1 MLFKIKILMRLSL
14 FMIGLVLVSS
24 CNSEVSDRLLK
35 GDYVGKLEVENNKY
49 LPFNFSV
56 TNDSTLVVQ
65 NSSEIVGFSIDYLK
79 DSIFIR
85 SKVFEGY
92 IKGILED
99 NKINGVFV
107 IESLDRSVPFTSY
120 NSNKR
125 FNIDFENN
133 EKLTLNRWRFT
144 FNPNMDNASISL
156 GIFNPTGQNEISATF
171 RTSTGDYGFMHGGYK
186 DSKIVLS
193 TFNGSRAYLLEAEL
207 NNNNDSIKGV
217 MYSGNHSKTIIEG
230 VLDNVFELSNEYSL
244 TSLQSKNQKFEFS
257 FENTAGKLISIDDD
271 IFDGKSMVIQLMGSW
286 CSNCLDESKFY
297 VDYMNKNKLNDIEFV
312 ALAFEYAKT
321 KDGALNSIL
330 KLKNQ
335 IGIDYPILLAQYGS
349 SDKGKALEKFPML
362 NNIISYPTT
371 IFLDKNKDVIKIHT
385 GFNGPATGEKYIE
398 FINEFDNTIR
408 FMQGNWS
415 FNYLSY
421 VTPKVF
427 IFN

>member
-14 FMIGLVLVSS
+14 FMVCLVLVSS
-24 CNSEVSDRLLK
+24 CNSEDSDRLLK
-35 GDYVGKLEVENNKY
+35 GDYLGKLEVENNKY

-156 GIFNPTGQNEISATF
+156 GIFNPVGQNEISATF

-207 NNNNDSIKGV
+207 NNNNDSIKGI

-297 VDYMNKNKLNDIEFV
+297 VDYMNKNKLIDIEFV

-408 FMQGNWS
+408 FMQGN
-415 FNYLSY
+415 
-421 VTPKVF
+421 
-427 IFN
+427 

>member
-1 MLFKIKILMRLSL
+1 MLFKIKILMRLFL
-14 FMIGLVLVSS
+14 FMIGLVLVIS
-24 CNSEVSDRLLK
+24 CNSGVSDRLLK

-85 SKVFEGY
+85 SKVFEGF
-92 IKGILED
+92 IKGVLED

-156 GIFNPTGQNEISATF
+156 GIFNPIGQNEISATF

-207 NNNNDSIKGV
+207 NNNNDSIKGI

-297 VDYMNKNKLNDIEFV
+297 VDYMNKNKLIDIEFV

-408 FMQGNWS
+408 FMQGN
-415 FNYLSY
+415 
-421 VTPKVF
+421 
-427 IFN
+427 

>member
-92 IKGILED
+92 IKGVLED

-207 NNNNDSIKGV
+207 NNNNDSIKGI

-230 VLDNVFELSNEYSL
+230 VLDNIFELSNEYSL

-408 FMQGNWS
+408 FMQGN
-415 FNYLSY
+415 
-421 VTPKVF
+421 
-427 IFN
+427 

>member
-1 MLFKIKILMRLSL
+1 MLFKIKILMRLFL

-85 SKVFEGY
+85 SKVFEGF
-92 IKGILED
+92 IKGVLED

-120 NSNKR
+120 NSSKR
-125 FNIDFENN
+125 FNIDFEKN

-171 RTSTGDYGFMHGGYK
+171 RTSTGDYGYMHGGYK
-186 DSKIVLS
+186 ENKIVLS
-193 TFNGSRAYLLEAEL
+193 TFNGSRAYLFEAEM
-207 NNNNDSIKGV
+207 NKDSIEGV
-217 MYSGNHSKTIIEG
+217 MYAGNHSKTIVKG
-230 VLDNVFELSNEYSL
+230 VLDNDFELSNEYSL
-244 TSLQSKNQKFEFS
+244 TSLKGKNQKFDFS
-257 FENTAGKLISIDDD
+257 FENTLGKLISIDDK
-271 IFDGKSMVIQLMGSW
+271 FYDGKSMVVQLMGSW

-297 VDYMNKNKLNDIEFV
+297 VDYMNKNELKDIEFV

-321 KDGALNSIL
+321 KDDALNSIQ
-330 KLKNQ
+330 KLKKQ
-335 IGIDYPILLAQYGS
+335 LGINYPILLAQYGS
-349 SDKGKALEKFPML
+349 SDKSRALEKFPML
-362 NNIISYPTT
+362 NKIISYPTT

-408 FMQGNWS
+408 FMQGN
-415 FNYLSY
+415 
-421 VTPKVF
+421 
-427 IFN
+427 

>member
-24 CNSEVSDRLLK
+24 CNSGVSDRLLK

-85 SKVFEGY
+85 SKVFEGF
-92 IKGILED
+92 IKGVLED

-120 NSNKR
+120 NSSKR
-125 FNIDFENN
+125 FNIDFEKN

-156 GIFNPTGQNEISATF
+156 GIFNPIGQNEISATF

-207 NNNNDSIKGV
+207 NNNNDSIKGI

-297 VDYMNKNKLNDIEFV
+297 VDYMNKNKLIDIEFV

-408 FMQGNWS
+408 FMQGN
-415 FNYLSY
+415 
-421 VTPKVF
+421 
-427 IFN
+427 

>member
-14 FMIGLVLVSS
+14 FMIGLVLVIS
-24 CNSEVSDRLLK
+24 CNSGVSDRLLK

-85 SKVFEGY
+85 SKVFEGF
-92 IKGILED
+92 IKGVLED

-120 NSNKR
+120 NSSKR
-125 FNIDFENN
+125 FNIDFEKN

-156 GIFNPTGQNEISATF
+156 GIFNPIGQNEISATF

-186 DSKIVLS
+186 DSKIILS

-207 NNNNDSIKGV
+207 NNNNDSIKGI

-297 VDYMNKNKLNDIEFV
+297 VDYMNKNKLIDIEFV

-408 FMQGNWS
+408 FMQGN
-415 FNYLSY
+415 
-421 VTPKVF
+421 
-427 IFN
+427 

>member
-1 MLFKIKILMRLSL
+1 
-14 FMIGLVLVSS
+14 MIGLVLVSS

-85 SKVFEGY
+85 SKVFEGF
-92 IKGILED
+92 IKGVLED

-120 NSNKR
+120 NSSKR
-125 FNIDFENN
+125 FNIDFEKN

-156 GIFNPTGQNEISATF
+156 GIFNPIGQNEISATF

-207 NNNNDSIKGV
+207 NNNNDSIKGI

-297 VDYMNKNKLNDIEFV
+297 VDYMNKNKLIDIEFV

-408 FMQGNWS
+408 FMQGN
-415 FNYLSY
+415 
-421 VTPKVF
+421 
-427 IFN
+427 

>member
-14 FMIGLVLVSS
+14 FMIGLVLVIS
-24 CNSEVSDRLLK
+24 CNSGVSDRLLK

-85 SKVFEGY
+85 SKVFEGF
-92 IKGILED
+92 IKGVLED

-120 NSNKR
+120 NSDKR
-125 FNIDFENN
+125 FNIDFEKN

-156 GIFNPTGQNEISATF
+156 GIFNPIGQNEISATF

-207 NNNNDSIKGV
+207 NNNNDSIKGI

-297 VDYMNKNKLNDIEFV
+297 VDYMNKNKLIDIEFV

-321 KDGALNSIL
+321 KDSALNSIL

-408 FMQGNWS
+408 FMQGN
-415 FNYLSY
+415 
-421 VTPKVF
+421 
-427 IFN
+427 

>member
-1 MLFKIKILMRLSL
+1 MLFKIKILMRLFL
-14 FMIGLVLVSS
+14 FMIGLVLVIS
-24 CNSEVSDRLLK
+24 CNSGVSDRLLK

-85 SKVFEGY
+85 SKVFEGF
-92 IKGILED
+92 IKGVLED

-120 NSNKR
+120 NSSKR
-125 FNIDFENN
+125 FNIDFEKN

-156 GIFNPTGQNEISATF
+156 GIFNPIGQNEISATF

-207 NNNNDSIKGV
+207 NNNNDSIKGI

-297 VDYMNKNKLNDIEFV
+297 VDYMNKNKLIDIEFV

-408 FMQGNWS
+408 FMQGN
-415 FNYLSY
+415 
-421 VTPKVF
+421 
-427 IFN
+427 

>member
-1 MLFKIKILMRLSL
+1 
-14 FMIGLVLVSS
+14 MIGLILVSS

-156 GIFNPTGQNEISATF
+156 GIFNPIGQNEISATF
-171 RTSTGDYGFMHGGYK
+171 RTSTGDYGFMHGGCK

-207 NNNNDSIKGV
+207 NNNNDSINGV

-297 VDYMNKNKLNDIEFV
+297 VDYMNKNKLIDIEFV

-408 FMQGNWS
+408 FMQGN
-415 FNYLSY
+415 
-421 VTPKVF
+421 
-427 IFN
+427 

>member
-1 MLFKIKILMRLSL
+1 MLFKIKILMRLFL
-14 FMIGLVLVSS
+14 FMIGLVLVIS
-24 CNSEVSDRLLK
+24 CNSGVSDRLLK

-85 SKVFEGY
+85 SKVFEGF
-92 IKGILED
+92 IKGVLED

-120 NSNKR
+120 NSSKR
-125 FNIDFENN
+125 FNIDFEKN

-156 GIFNPTGQNEISATF
+156 GIFNPIGQNEISATF

-186 DSKIVLS
+186 DSKIILS
-193 TFNGSRAYLLEAEL
+193 TFNGSRAYLFEAEL
-207 NNNNDSIKGV
+207 NNNNDSIKGI

-297 VDYMNKNKLNDIEFV
+297 VDYMNKNKLIDIEFV

-408 FMQGNWS
+408 FMQGN
-415 FNYLSY
+415 
-421 VTPKVF
+421 
-427 IFN
+427 

>member
-1 MLFKIKILMRLSL
+1 
-14 FMIGLVLVSS
+14 MIGLVLVIS
-24 CNSEVSDRLLK
+24 CNSGVSDRLLK

-85 SKVFEGY
+85 SKVFEGF
-92 IKGILED
+92 IKGVLED

-120 NSNKR
+120 NSDKR
-125 FNIDFENN
+125 FNIDFEKN

-156 GIFNPTGQNEISATF
+156 GIFNPIGQNEISATF

-207 NNNNDSIKGV
+207 NNNNDSIKGI

-297 VDYMNKNKLNDIEFV
+297 VDYMNKNKLIDIEFV

-408 FMQGNWS
+408 FMQGN
-415 FNYLSY
+415 
-421 VTPKVF
+421 
-427 IFN
+427 

>member
-1 MLFKIKILMRLSL
+1 
-14 FMIGLVLVSS
+14 MIGLVLVSS

-207 NNNNDSIKGV
+207 NNNNDSIKGI

-297 VDYMNKNKLNDIEFV
+297 VDYMNKNKLIDIEFV

>member
-1 MLFKIKILMRLSL
+1 
-14 FMIGLVLVSS
+14 MIGLVLVSS

-85 SKVFEGY
+85 SKVFEGF
-92 IKGILED
+92 IKGVLED

-120 NSNKR
+120 NSSKR
-125 FNIDFENN
+125 FNIDFEKN

-156 GIFNPTGQNEISATF
+156 GIFNPIGQNEISATF

-207 NNNNDSIKGV
+207 NNNNDSIKGI

-297 VDYMNKNKLNDIEFV
+297 VDYMNKNKLIDIEFV